1 MCDTACHTGGHR
13 NGLVWEILF
22 NISQLVAVEPRAV
35 ACFSLAPMTAGFITC
50 AGVETVTIVMS
61 RSAGF

>member
-22 NISQLVAVEPRAV
+22 NISQLVAIEPRAV
-35 ACFSLAPMTAGFITC
+35 AWLFAGADDSWVYHLC
-50 AGVETVTIVMS
+50 
-61 RSAGF
+61 RC